1 MPETNLKLF
10 IFEDGVGVVALVILG
25 SVIPNPLDKARA
37 TQPKARLMRPEVLP
51 ILWTKDTPI

>member
-37 TQPKARLMRPEVLP
+37 TQAEDEIDAP
-51 ILWTKDTPI
+51 